1 MDRNGQVLDGANI
14 NSDDETQSVRKVRS
28 RPLSWSPETD
38 VEGINIKENYCRT
51 GFLAWPNMKQIS
63 GQMDTRGTTLL

>member
-1 MDRNGQVLDGANI
+1 MDRNGRVLDGSNR

-38 VEGINIKENYCRT
+38 VEGINIKNITVEQV
-51 GFLAWPNMKQIS
+51 FQL
-63 GQMDTRGTTLL
+63 GQR